1 MFAAEDVVTV
11 SSHAAGWHA
20 GDFKLPVISLIVFPL
35 RGFSSLNSS
44 NSPHSQYLL
53 FNPDIFKVFSQPG
66 SYTGR
71 VCSTFFWLLLLPA
84 QFESNKISSK
94 KLFFK
99 TGIKA
104 FPYDFNNFFIFAKH
118 ITICIIKN
126 LTTGKSIKS
135 KNTFKANVC
144 RQQKLRQSSLLTLT
158 GLGACSVNR
167 NTHTQKELCLQNVE
181 TSPTPCSVWQELKT
195 L

>member
-35 RGFSSLNSS
+35 RGLSSLNSS
-44 NSPHSQYLL
+44 ISPHSQYLL

-66 SYTGR
+66 SDTGR
-71 VCSTFFWLLLLPA
+71 VCSTFFWLILLPA

-94 KLFFK
+94 KLFLRQELK
-99 TGIKA
+99 LSLMIST
-104 FPYDFNNFFIFAKH
+104 FFLFLQNKH
-118 ITICIIKN
+118 IIICIIN
-126 LTTGKSIKS
+126 NITTGKSIKS

-144 RQQKLRQSSLLTLT
+144 RQQKLRQSSLL
-158 GLGACSVNR
+158 
-167 NTHTQKELCLQNVE
+167 NTDRSWSML
-181 TSPTPCSVWQELKT
+181 S
-195 L
+195 